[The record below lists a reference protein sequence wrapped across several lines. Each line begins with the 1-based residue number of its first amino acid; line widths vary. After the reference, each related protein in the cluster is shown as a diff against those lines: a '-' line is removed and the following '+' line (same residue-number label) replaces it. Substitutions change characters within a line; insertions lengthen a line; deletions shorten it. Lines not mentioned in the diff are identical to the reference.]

1 MLGKLAL
8 SLLTLAV
15 AGALTLRS
23 APQQVRAT
31 EIDPLLDTDDDFLP
45 DCVEWAVLTSTTN
58 PDTDGDQIPDFVE
71 VVQRGTPR
79 LPSAP
84 HPVDQE
90 MRVVI
95 TAPPAGTAGIA
106 WMHLFLRLAEPGT
119 PLTSFEA
126 WLELPALPGIRVSFN
141 MFALGPAAFRQR
153 DAGSQGVFIQLSVPL
168 VSANLLQ
175 QLLPCSLQAESVL
188 GGRYIRSGVSL
199 FDVQGSISTIVAF
212 DQDRYAVQTIAP
224 VVGGGGLS
232 NRVCLLDLDDI
243 GSGPS
248 GTNYIVRHA
257 CCEDCNELECVL
269 ASCTGSIGWVITI
282 PGGLGVLS
290 AN

>member
-8 SLLTLAV
+8 SLLTLVV
-15 AGALTLRS
+15 AGALTWRTP
-23 APQQVRAT
+23 APRVHAT
-31 EIDPLLDTDDDFLP
+31 ETDPLLDSDDDFLP

-95 TAPPAGTAGIA
+95 TGPPVGSNGVA
-106 WMHLFLRLAEPGT
+106 WMHLFLRMVEPGT
-119 PLTSFEA
+119 PLTSFDA
-126 WLELPALPGIRVSFN
+126 WLEFGMFPGVRFSFD
-141 MFALGPAAFRQR
+141 MFSLGPATFRQR
-153 DAGSQGVFIQLSVPL
+153 DAGPQGVFVQLSVPL
-168 VSANLLQ
+168 ISVGLLQ
-175 QLLPCSLQAESVL
+175 QILPCSIHAESVL
-188 GGRYIRSGVSL
+188 GGRLIHSAVGL
-199 FDVQGSISTIVAF
+199 FNVQGSIATVVPF
-212 DQDRYAVQTIAP
+212 DDTRFAVQTISP

-232 NRVCLLDLDDI
+232 NRVCLLDLEDV
-243 GSGPS
+243 GTGPS
-248 GTNYIVRHA
+248 GTNYLVRHA

-269 ASCTGSIGWVITI
+269 ASCSGSVGWIITI
-282 PGGLGVLS
+282 PGGLGMP
-290 AN
+290 NGD